1 MKSKYYRK
9 IFSGVFYII
18 TLVFINSCVTFY
30 HKEGFDI
37 DRWQTN
43 KEERYKMVKDILK
56 NNLFIGN
63 SREETLEKLGE
74 FDFIFN
80 DNHIRYNLGYN
91 VDSRNIFYLYKI
103 LFKGE
108 DVIDIFFENDTVIRL
123 ATVKS
128 YDYPKRDF
136 NKDDWDKYI
145 DARFTMTEFI
155 INNRILIGK
164 TREEVIDILGTPHE
178 YYVRENGI
186 YYYIGFKPGFVNI
199 DPYLLGIIFEND
211 IVINVYEYRT

>member
-18 TLVFINSCVTFY
+18 TLVLINSCVTFY
-30 HKEGFDI
+30 QDEEEFI

-43 KEERYKMVKDILK
+43 REERYKMVKNINK

-63 SREETLEKLGE
+63 SKEEILEKLGE
-74 FDFIFN
+74 FYFIFN
-80 DNHIRYNLGYN
+80 DNHIRYNLGFN
-91 VDSRNIFYLYKI
+91 ADSRNIFYIYKI

-108 DVIDIFFENDTVIRL
+108 DVLDIFFENDIIIRL
-123 ATVKS
+123 AIVKS

-155 INNRILIGK
+155 IDNGILIGK
-164 TREEVIDILGTPHE
+164 TREEVVDILGIQE
-178 YYVRENGI
+178 YYVIENNI
-186 YYYIGFKPGFVNI
+186 YYYIGFKPRFINI

-211 IVINVYEYRT
+211 LVINVYEHRT

>member
-18 TLVFINSCVTFY
+18 TLVLINSCVTFY
-30 HKEGFDI
+30 QDEDEFI

-43 KEERYKMVKDILK
+43 KEERYKMVKSIKK
-56 NNLFIGN
+56 NNFFTGN
-63 SREETLEKLGE
+63 SKEEILEKLGK

-80 DNHIRYNLGYN
+80 DDHVRYNLGFN
-91 VDSRNIFYLYKI
+91 ADSQNIFYIYKI

-108 DVIDIFFENDTVIRL
+108 DVLDIFFENDIITRL
-123 ATVKS
+123 AIVKS

-186 YYYIGFKPGFVNI
+186 YYYIGFKPRFINI

>member
-1 MKSKYYRK
+1 MKHRK
-9 IFSGVFYII
+9 IFLGVFYII
-18 TLVFINSCVTFY
+18 TLVLINSCVTIY
-30 HKEGFDI
+30 QKEEFDI

-43 KEERYKMVKDILK
+43 KEERYKMVKNILK

-63 SREETLEKLGE
+63 SKEEILEKLGK

-91 VDSRNIFYLYKI
+91 ADSRNIFYIYKI

-108 DVIDIFFENDTVIRL
+108 DVLDIFFENDKIIRL

-155 INNRILIGK
+155 INNGILTGK
-164 TREEVIDILGTPHE
+164 TREEVINILGTSE
-178 YYVRENGI
+178 YRVGENSI
-186 YYYIGFKPGFVNI
+186 YYYIGFKPSIINI
-199 DPYLLGIIFEND
+199 DPYVLGIIFEND
-211 IVINVYEYRT
+211 IVIDVYQYET

>member
-18 TLVFINSCVTFY
+18 TLVLINSCVTFY
-30 HKEGFDI
+30 QDEDEFI

-43 KEERYKMVKDILK
+43 KEERYKMVKSIKK
-56 NNLFIGN
+56 NNFFTGN
-63 SREETLEKLGE
+63 SKEEILEKLGK

-91 VDSRNIFYLYKI
+91 ADSRNIFYIYKI

-108 DVIDIFFENDTVIRL
+108 DVLDIFFENDKIIRL

-155 INNRILIGK
+155 INNGILAGK
-164 TREEVIDILGTPHE
+164 TREEVINILGTSE
-178 YYVRENGI
+178 YRVGENSI
-186 YYYIGFKPGFVNI
+186 YYYIGFKPSIINI
-199 DPYLLGIIFEND
+199 DPYVLGIIFEND
-211 IVINVYEYRT
+211 IVIDVYQYET

>member
-9 IFSGVFYII
+9 IFSGAFYIVA
-18 TLVFINSCVTFY
+18 LVLINSCVTFY
-30 HKEGFDI
+30 QDEKEFI
-37 DRWQTN
+37 DRWQAN
-43 KEERYKMVKDILK
+43 REERYKIVKNINK

-63 SREETLEKLGE
+63 SKEEILEKLGK

-91 VDSRNIFYLYKI
+91 ADSRNIFYIYKI

-108 DVIDIFFENDTVIRL
+108 DVLDIFFENDKIIRL

-155 INNRILIGK
+155 INNGILAGK
-164 TREEVIDILGTPHE
+164 TREEVINILGTSE
-178 YYVRENGI
+178 YRVGENSI
-186 YYYIGFKPGFVNI
+186 YYYIGFKPSIINI
-199 DPYLLGIIFEND
+199 DPYVLGIIFEND
-211 IVINVYEYRT
+211 IVIDVYQYET